1 MLYFKKTLGY
11 LYYKKVKTTIND
23 FNHYVVIARF
33 YLENWDYLNM
43 TMTQIVVKNSTSS
56 KIVLFCK

>member
-1 MLYFKKTLGY
+1 MVYFKKTFGY

-23 FNHYVVIARF
+23 FNHHFVIAKF

-43 TMTQIVVKNSTSS
+43 TMTQIVVKNSTST
-56 KIVLFCK
+56 KIVLLCK